1 MENPFFNARKQLE
14 KVAEQLNVP
23 SDILAILKVPQRIL
37 EVNIP
42 VKMDSGGIKVF
53 KGFRSQHN
61 NARGPYKGGI
71 RFHPNVTK
79 EEVMAL
85 SIWMTWKCA
94 VAGIPF
100 GGGKGGVVVNPKE
113 LSEGELE
120 RLSRGYVRAISPI
133 IGPRIDVPAPDV
145 GTNGKIMEWMVD
157 EYRQVLRSPRDK
169 TRRTSFLNENEILAT
184 FTGKPVEVGG
194 SLGREKATGRG
205 GVCVL
210 QALLSKLN
218 PKNQT
223 LNPKQIQN
231 SNFQNQKQK
240 GLGFSASNLEFPQS
254 VRIAVQGIGN
264 VGYWFAKIAQEEG
277 LAIVAISD
285 SRGGIVGPAFAK
297 ASAGKD
303 IGNIEKIKEFKE
315 KTGSVVGFPGIKPI
329 TNDQLLTIDCDVLV
343 PAALENVITKENADK
358 IKAKIIIEMANGP
371 ITPEADEIL
380 NQKRVIVVPDIL
392 ANSGG
397 VTVSSFE
404 WEQNMAQEKWSEKKV
419 NERLKK
425 TIEEAFEEI
434 WKMGEKEKVDL
445 RKAAYL
451 LAVDKVIKA
460 MLK

>member
-1 MENPFFNARKQLE
+1 MENPFLNAQKQLE
-14 KVAEQLNVP
+14 QVTKELGVS
-23 SDILAILKVPQRIL
+23 SDILAVLKVPQKII

-42 VKMDSGGIKVF
+42 VKMDSGEVKVF

-100 GGGKGGVVVNPKE
+100 GGGKGGVIVNSKE

-120 RLSRGYVRAISPI
+120 RLSRGYVQAIAPI

-145 GTNGKIMEWMVD
+145 GTNGKIMEWMID

-194 SLGREKATGRG
+194 SLGRTEATGRG
-205 GVCVL
+205 GVFVL
-210 QALLSKLN
+210 EALVKELKKTNSKL
-218 PKNQT
+218 K
-223 LNPKQIQN
+223 
-231 SNFQNQKQK
+231 
-240 GLGFSASNLEFPQS
+240 
-254 VRIAVQGIGN
+254 VAVQGMGN

>member
-1 MENPFFNARKQLE
+1 
-14 KVAEQLNVP
+14 
-23 SDILAILKVPQRIL
+23 
-37 EVNIP
+37 
-42 VKMDSGGIKVF
+42 
-53 KGFRSQHN
+53 
-61 NARGPYKGGI
+61 
-71 RFHPNVTK
+71 
-79 EEVMAL
+79 
-85 SIWMTWKCA
+85 
-94 VAGIPF
+94 
-100 GGGKGGVVVNPKE
+100 
-113 LSEGELE
+113 
-120 RLSRGYVRAISPI
+120 
-133 IGPRIDVPAPDV
+133 
-145 GTNGKIMEWMVD
+145 
-157 EYRQVLRSPRDK
+157 VLRSPRDK

-194 SLGREKATGRG
+194 CLGRGEATGRG

>member
-1 MENPFFNARKQLE
+1 MENPFLNARKQLE

-194 SLGREKATGRG
+194 SLGRTEATGRG
-205 GVCVL
+205 GVFVL
-210 QALLSKLN
+210 EALVKELKKTNSKL
-218 PKNQT
+218 K
-223 LNPKQIQN
+223 
-231 SNFQNQKQK
+231 
-240 GLGFSASNLEFPQS
+240 
-254 VRIAVQGIGN
+254 VAVQGMGN
-264 VGYWFAKIAQEEG
+264 VGYWFAKIAEEEG
-277 LAIVAISD
+277 FKIVAASD
-285 SRGGIVGPAFAK
+285 SKGGVLLSNP
-297 ASAGKD
+297 SNLSD
-303 IGNIEKIKEFKE
+303 LRDYKE
-315 KTGSVVGFPGIKPI
+315 KTGSVADFPGTRNIS
-329 TNDQLLTIDCDVLV
+329 NEELLELDVDVLV

-358 IKAKIIIEMANGP
+358 IKAKIVIEMANGP

-380 NQKRVIVVPDIL
+380 NKKGVIVVPDIL

-397 VTVSSFE
+397 VTVSAFE

-419 NERLKK
+419 NERLEK

>member
-1 MENPFFNARKQLE
+1 MENPFLNAQKQLE
-14 KVAEQLNVP
+14 KVAEQLNVS
-23 SDILAILKVPQRIL
+23 SDILAVLKVPQKII

-42 VKMDSGGIKVF
+42 VKMDSGEVKVF

-85 SIWMTWKCA
+85 SMWMTWKCA

-194 SLGREKATGRG
+194 SLGRTEATGRG
-205 GVCVL
+205 GVFVL
-210 QALLSKLN
+210 EALVKELKKTNSKL
-218 PKNQT
+218 K
-223 LNPKQIQN
+223 
-231 SNFQNQKQK
+231 
-240 GLGFSASNLEFPQS
+240 
-254 VRIAVQGIGN
+254 VAVQGMGN

>member
-1 MENPFFNARKQLE
+1 MENPFLNAQKQLE
-14 KVAEQLNVP
+14 KVAEHLNVS
-23 SDILAILKVPQRIL
+23 SDILAVLKVPQKIL

-42 VKMDSGGIKVF
+42 VKMDNGEVRVF

-133 IGPRIDVPAPDV
+133 IGPRVDIPAPDV
-145 GTNGKIMEWMVD
+145 GTNAKILGWMME
-157 EYRQVLRSPRDK
+157 EYRRCATENFLVHDSLCEETSSIKVAPRRSQA
-169 TRRTSFLNENEILAT
+169 RTAKILLPTSVSFLKENEILAT
-184 FTGKPVEVGG
+184 FTGKPVEMGG
-194 SLGREKATGRG
+194 SLGRTEATGRG
-205 GVCVL
+205 GVHVL
-210 QALLSKLN
+210 QALLAKQLEVQSSKC
-218 PKNQT
+218 K
-223 LNPKQIQN
+223 
-231 SNFQNQKQK
+231 
-240 GLGFSASNLEFPQS
+240 
-254 VRIAVQGIGN
+254 IAVQGIGN

-285 SRGGIVGPAFAK
+285 SRGGIVGDLRDV
-297 ASAGKD
+297 GT
-303 IGNIEKIKEFKE
+303 IGEFKE
-315 KTGSVVGFPGIKPI
+315 KNRSVVGFPGTKTIS
-329 TNDQLLTIDCDVLV
+329 NEELLELDVDVLV

-358 IKAKIIIEMANGP
+358 IKAKIIVEMANGP

-380 NQKRVIVVPDIL
+380 NQKGVIVVPDIL

-404 WEQNMAQEKWSEKKV
+404 WEQNLRGEKWPLGGV
-419 NERLKK
+419 NERLEK
-425 TIEEAFEEI
+425 TIVGAFEGVWE
-434 WKMGEKEKVDL
+434 MGEKEKVDL

>member
-1 MENPFFNARKQLE
+1 
-14 KVAEQLNVP
+14 
-23 SDILAILKVPQRIL
+23 
-37 EVNIP
+37 
-42 VKMDSGGIKVF
+42 
-53 KGFRSQHN
+53 
-61 NARGPYKGGI
+61 
-71 RFHPNVTK
+71 
-79 EEVMAL
+79 
-85 SIWMTWKCA
+85 
-94 VAGIPF
+94 
-100 GGGKGGVVVNPKE
+100 
-113 LSEGELE
+113 
-120 RLSRGYVRAISPI
+120 
-133 IGPRIDVPAPDV
+133 
-145 GTNGKIMEWMVD
+145 
-157 EYRQVLRSPRDK
+157 
-169 TRRTSFLNENEILAT
+169 
-184 FTGKPVEVGG
+184 
-194 SLGREKATGRG
+194 
-205 GVCVL
+205 
-210 QALLSKLN
+210 
-218 PKNQT
+218 
-223 LNPKQIQN
+223 
-231 SNFQNQKQK
+231 
-240 GLGFSASNLEFPQS
+240 
-254 VRIAVQGIGN
+254 

>member
-1 MENPFFNARKQLE
+1 MENPFLNAQKQLE
-14 KVAEQLNVP
+14 KVAEQLNVS
-23 SDILAILKVPQRIL
+23 SDILAVLKVPQKII

-42 VKMDSGGIKVF
+42 VKMDSGEVKVF

-194 SLGREKATGRG
+194 SLGRTEATGRG
-205 GVCVL
+205 GVFVL
-210 QALLSKLN
+210 EALVKELKKTNSKL
-218 PKNQT
+218 K
-223 LNPKQIQN
+223 
-231 SNFQNQKQK
+231 
-240 GLGFSASNLEFPQS
+240 
-254 VRIAVQGIGN
+254 VAVQGMGN